1 MKYCRNCGKETTAK
15 ICPHC
20 GANSRKS
27 QNFCAWCGAEVDK
40 NAVVCPNCQE
50 KTKDGAMAKLGNIIG
65 VVVAAFLVIMGLA
78 FGSDNAALT
87 AVMFIVAAV
96 LLLPFIKNLIRKVTF
111 GKKTLR
117 AILSIGRMALV
128 IILLIG
134 GCSVMPEAEPVPNK
148 VYSDVATEK
157 ALEIFHK
164 EVTLK
169 NEASFV
175 LNDSKVT
182 YVDSY
187 EGNDNLAL
195 VTVVLD
201 YSAQNGFGGMNRDTY
216 TVKMIF
222 RYSDGTYRKAN

>member
-1 MKYCRNCGKETTAK
+1 MKYCRNCGKETKSK

-20 GANSRKS
+20 GANSKKA
-27 QNFCAWCGAEVDK
+27 NKFCSWCGAEVDP
-40 NAVVCPNCQE
+40 NAVICLNCHE
-50 KTKDGAMAKLGNIIG
+50 KTKDGIITKFTNLIS
-65 VVVAAFLVIMGLA
+65 VVVAVIIIVIALA
-78 FGSDNAALT
+78 ILSENAILT
-87 AVMFIVAAV
+87 GILFILSAV
-96 LLLPFIKNLIRKVTF
+96 LLLPFVKKLIKKVTF
-111 GKKTLR
+111 GKKAIRT
-117 AILSIGRMALV
+117 ILSIVRIVLV
-128 IILLIG
+128 VGLLVV
-134 GCSVMPEAEPVPNK
+134 GCMNIPETEPVPNK
-148 VYSDVATEK
+148 VYSNVATDK
-157 ALEIFHK
+157 ALEIFHS

-175 LNDSKVT
+175 LNDSTVT